1 VFGDGSF
8 TDKEND
14 YFSDITV
21 VSREAEVIQTVK
33 YFGDT

>member
-1 VFGDGSF
+1 MFGDGSF
-8 TDKEND
+8 TEREND

-33 YFGDT
+33 YFGGT